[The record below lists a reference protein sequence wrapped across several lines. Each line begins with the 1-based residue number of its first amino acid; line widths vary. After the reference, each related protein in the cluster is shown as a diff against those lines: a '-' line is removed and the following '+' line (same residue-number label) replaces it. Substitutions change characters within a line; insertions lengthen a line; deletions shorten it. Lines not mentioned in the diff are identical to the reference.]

1 MLRPLLIAFCI
12 FALAAC
18 STATRPTTIEVSGTL
33 FYLERIAL
41 PPDALVQVELRD
53 VSQGTDKVLVV
64 QAKSGEAGPPF
75 PFKLSVP
82 APASDAQ
89 PSLALYASIRSS
101 DRLIF
106 ATGAPVPIPA
116 EGAAGLQVRLVMA
129 PQTSSLTDQWLGKWI
144 GPEGTFLILSKNGE
158 KYSIQIQ
165 TLDGPTSYEGVGAGE
180 RIDFTRN
187 GISQSIHAGDG
198 KATGMKWLLDKSDCL
213 IVQTGEGFC
222 RG

>member
-129 PQTSSLTDQWLGKWI
+129 PQTSSLTDQ
-144 GPEGTFLILSKNGE
+144 
-158 KYSIQIQ
+158 
-165 TLDGPTSYEGVGAGE
+165 
-180 RIDFTRN
+180 
-187 GISQSIHAGDG
+187 
-198 KATGMKWLLDKSDCL
+198 
-213 IVQTGEGFC
+213 
-222 RG
+222 